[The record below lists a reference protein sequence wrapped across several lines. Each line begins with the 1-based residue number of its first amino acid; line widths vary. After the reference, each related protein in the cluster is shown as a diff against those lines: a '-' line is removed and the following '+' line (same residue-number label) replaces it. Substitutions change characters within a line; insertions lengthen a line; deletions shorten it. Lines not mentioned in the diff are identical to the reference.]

1 MQHVDPYK
9 SAAELGITKDEKKR
23 LLVASMIIEHAPD
36 FHMPCWEKCIKG
48 FMYQD
53 EVTSICRIES
63 SEKIKRLFNGGS
75 QLPCWKAAGC
85 HPMAAKRE
93 QAVIAINHFLIH
105 GE

>member
-9 SAAELGITKDEKKR
+9 TAAELGITEDEKKR
-23 LLVASMIIEHAPD
+23 LIVAAMIIEHAPD

-48 FMYQD
+48 FMYQGMNPIK
-53 EVTSICRIES
+53 VES
-63 SEKIKRLFNGGS
+63 SERIRRLFNGGS
-75 QLPCWKAAGC
+75 ELPCWKAAGC